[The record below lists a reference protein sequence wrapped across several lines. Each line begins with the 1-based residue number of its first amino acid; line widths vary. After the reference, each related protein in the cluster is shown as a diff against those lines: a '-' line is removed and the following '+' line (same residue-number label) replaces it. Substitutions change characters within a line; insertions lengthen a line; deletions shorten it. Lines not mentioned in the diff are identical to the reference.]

1 MDGSKYFMRIKEIT
15 TKSINPFGPMP
26 PDKARI
32 NALKQSVERS
42 RDQLQVERERQHKQR
57 EAERK
62 RKQQQR
68 SKFSQ
73 LL

>member
-1 MDGSKYFMRIKEIT
+1 MDGSKYSMRIKEIA
-15 TKSINPFGPMP
+15 TKSINSFSPFP

-42 RDQLQVERERQHKQR
+42 REQLKVERERQQTKR

-68 SKFSQ
+68 SS
-73 LL
+73 LA